1 MADRSTPKNRV
12 VLSTPTKNGPMILSV
27 CVKLKDIDEQGRNF
41 CWPTPRGCPRCG
53 STRIWGHGFVLA
65 YFDGFAFGVWL
76 RRYRCPDCNCII
88 KMKPEGYFNRFQ
100 VPILTICDCLKQRL
114 SSGRWNTKLSASRQR
129 HWLAALKRKAL
140 ACFGIGTDLLAA
152 FSLFMNMGRTP
163 VSRTI

>member
-1 MADRSTPKNRV
+1 MADRSTPENRV
-12 VLSTPTKNGPMILSV
+12 VLSTPTTNDAMILSV

-41 CWPTPRGCPRCG
+41 SWPTPRGCPRCG

-88 KMKPEGYFNRFQ
+88 KMKPGGYFHRFQ
-100 VPILTICDCLKQRL
+100 VPITTIWDCLKQRL
-114 SSGRWNTKLSASRQR
+114 SSGRWNSPLSTSRQR

-140 ACFGIGTDLLAA
+140 ACFGIGTDLLTA
-152 FSLFMNMGRTP
+152 FALLMAMGRTP
-163 VSRTI
+163 VSRGI